1 MNATQQ
7 HLLDTYR
14 AAQRAEAAPPA
25 PGARASQRGEAVPP
39 APGARAAR
47 EPQQRHPFRTPAPAP
62 SPSGAPTPTPTP
74 SLADRLTARLRRAA
88 RAAAAPLLHREPDDA
103 GAHGGT
109 SARFGS

>member
-14 AAQRAEAAPPA
+14 AAQRGEAAPPA
-25 PGARASQRGEAVPP
+25 PGGHT
-39 APGARAAR
+39 AR
-47 EPQQRHPFRTPAPAP
+47 EPQQRHPFRSPDPAP
-62 SPSGAPTPTPTP
+62 SPSPSWAPTPTPSP

-109 SARFGS
+109 PARFGS

>member
-14 AAQRAEAAPPA
+14 AAQRGEAAPPA
-25 PGARASQRGEAVPP
+25 PGGHT
-39 APGARAAR
+39 AR
-47 EPQQRHPFRTPAPAP
+47 EVQQRHAFRTPAPAP
-62 SPSGAPTPTPTP
+62 SLSRAPTPTPTPTPSP

-109 SARFGS
+109 PARFGS